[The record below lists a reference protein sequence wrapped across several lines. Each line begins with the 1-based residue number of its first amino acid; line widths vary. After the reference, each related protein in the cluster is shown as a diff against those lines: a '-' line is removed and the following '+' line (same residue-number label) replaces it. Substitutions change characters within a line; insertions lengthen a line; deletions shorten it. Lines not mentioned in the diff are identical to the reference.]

1 MYGRFYELFTESFP
15 SLPWL
20 QGPGQQDWYINGILR
35 KQFPKPTVQVILSE
49 MKSNNSDLFL
59 VPGEDKQKRTGKQH
73 LQNSWEEYQ

>member
-1 MYGRFYELFTESFP
+1 MYGRFCELFSESFP

-49 MKSNNSDLFL
+49 KKSNNSDLFL

>member
-1 MYGRFYELFTESFP
+1 MYGRFCELFSESFP

-59 VPGEDKQKRTGKQH
+59 VPGEHKQTRAGKQH